1 MADDGLTPMMR
12 QYQTMRRS
20 LPDDVLLLYRL
31 GDFYEMFFE
40 DAKIAAGILNLT
52 LTKRHSIPMCG
63 VPWHAAEGYIQ
74 RLIREGKRV
83 AIAEQTSDPVPGRL
97 VEREIAQIITA
108 GTVMDLNMLDSGRNN
123 FLAAVWQDKGRCGL
137 AYIDHTT
144 GEFRVAEYPDVAA
157 VTDELGRIQPAE
169 TVYSEEQIS
178 IFGGIKGALPLEPW
192 PFLFDQALHSLL
204 AHFKVHSLDGFGCAG
219 MRSGI
224 GAAGGVLHY
233 LREVLR
239 RSLDHVQRLQTRQDG
254 STVLMDAASRANLD
268 LVHSR
273 GGPEHTLLGAM
284 DRTATPMG
292 ARRLRDWILQPL
304 RDLEILRSRQDL
316 IESLMGAPFLLAKIR
331 DSLKSIRDI
340 ERTLA
345 RLGQAGG
352 NPRDLQT
359 LATSL
364 EEVPHLRGHLESLD
378 PLPALAADLHPR
390 LRAFPEIT
398 AIVREA
404 LVDEPPAFL
413 KEGGIFRDGHHALL
427 DELRAASTS
436 GKQWIADL
444 QSAEI
449 ERTGI
454 KSLKIKFN
462 AVFGY
467 FIEITKSNLDNVP
480 DDYQRKQT
488 TVNAE
493 RFITPALKEMEDKI
507 LGADE
512 RAKRLE
518 HEEFL
523 GLRARVL
530 QHMAGIQDTADALA
544 VLDVIGSMAESARL
558 LNYCRPV
565 LNESRTLYIKD
576 GRHPV
581 LDGNLNGEKFVPND
595 VLLEPAEN
603 RLLILTGPNMA
614 GKSTYIRQVAL
625 LTLMAQTG
633 SFIPASAAEIG
644 LVDRIFTR
652 VGASDDLSRGQSTFM
667 VEMHETAAILNNA
680 TDRSLVI
687 LDEIGRGTAT
697 FDGLSIAWSVAEH
710 LHDVLACRTI
720 FATHYHELTALA
732 ARRDGVKNFSV
743 AVREWNDR
751 IIFLRKIIP
760 GAADKSY
767 GIQVARLAGLPKEIL
782 DRAKAILTSLE
793 ANSTA
798 PGSGRDACG
807 NPDPDKSEI
816 PDSAAGTVSGGTPR
830 PPKSRHRRSAA
841 AIGGPDAD
849 QPQLVLFD

>member
-20 LPDDVLLLYRL
+20 LPDDVLLMYRL

-40 DAKIAAGILNLT
+40 DARIAAGILNLT
-52 LTKRHSIPMCG
+52 LTKRNAIPMCG
-63 VPWHAAEGYIQ
+63 VPYHSVEGYLQ

-83 AIAEQTSDPVPGRL
+83 AIAEQTSEPVPGKL
-97 VEREIAQIITA
+97 VEREISQIITA

-123 FLAAVWQDKGRCGL
+123 FVAAVWQDKGRCGL
-137 AYIDHTT
+137 AYLDHTT
-144 GEFRVAEYPDVAA
+144 GEFRVAEYADVAA
-157 VTDELGRIQPAE
+157 VSDELGRIQPAE
-169 TVYSEEQIS
+169 LLISEEQLAV
-178 IFGGIKGALPLEPW
+178 FGGLKGAMPLEAW

-204 AHFKVHSLDGFGCAG
+204 GHFKVHSLDGFGCAG
-219 MRSGI
+219 MRAAI
-224 GAAGGVLHY
+224 GAAGGALYY

-239 RSLDHVQRLQTRQDG
+239 RSLDHVNRLQTRPDG
-254 STVLMDAASRANLD
+254 STVIIDAASRANLD
-268 LVHSR
+268 LVFSR
-273 GGPEHTLLGAM
+273 GGAEHTLLGAM

-304 RDLEILRSRQDL
+304 RDLETLRARQDL
-316 IESLMGAPFLLAKIR
+316 VESLIGAPFILTKIR
-331 DSLKSIRDI
+331 ESFKGIRDI

-345 RLGQAGG
+345 RLGQASG

-359 LATSL
+359 LASSL
-364 EEVPHLRGHLESLD
+364 EEVPTLREHLESLD
-378 PLPALAADLHPR
+378 PAPALAAALHPR
-390 LRAFPEIT
+390 LRAFPELT
-398 AIVREA
+398 ELVREA
-404 LVDEPPAFL
+404 LVDEPPALL
-413 KEGGIFRDGHHALL
+413 KEGGIFRDGHHPLL
-427 DELRAASTS
+427 DELRAASTK

-444 QSAEI
+444 QTAEI

-454 KSLKIKFN
+454 KSLKVKFN

-467 FIEITKSNLDNVP
+467 FIEITKSNLDSVP
-480 DDYQRKQT
+480 PDYQRKQT

-493 RFITPALKEMEDKI
+493 RFITPGLKEMEDKI

-523 GLRARVL
+523 ALRSQVL
-530 QHMAGIQDTADALA
+530 QHMADIQDTADALA
-544 VLDVIGSMAESARL
+544 VLDVLGSMAESARL
-558 LNYCRPV
+558 HHYCRPV

-633 SFIPASAAEIG
+633 SFIPAAAAEIG

-720 FATHYHELTALA
+720 FATHYHELTGLA
-732 ARRDGVKNFSV
+732 ARRAGVKNCSV

-751 IIFLRKIIP
+751 IIFLRKIVP

-782 DRAKAILTSLE
+782 DRAKAILTTLE
-793 ANSTA
+793 ANASA
-798 PGSGRDACG
+798 PDTE
-807 NPDPDKSEI
+807 P
-816 PDSAAGTVSGGTPR
+816 AGTGESASAPAPAKPR
-830 PPKSRHRRSAA
+830 RARRSAA
-841 AIGGPDAD
+841 AIHGPDAV

>member
-12 QYQTMRRS
+12 QYQAMRRS
-20 LPDDVLLLYRL
+20 LPDDVLLFYRL

-40 DAKIAAGILNLT
+40 DAITASAILNLT
-52 LTKRHSIPMCG
+52 LTKRNAIPMCG
-63 VPWHAAEGYIQ
+63 VPYHSAEGYIQ

-83 AIAEQTSDPVPGRL
+83 AIAEQTSEPIPGKL
-97 VEREIAQIITA
+97 VEREIAQIITP
-108 GTVMDLNMLDSGRNN
+108 GTVMDLNLLESRRNN
-123 FLAAVWQDKGRCGL
+123 FLAAVWQEKNRWGL
-137 AYIDHTT
+137 AWLDHTT
-144 GEFRVAEYPDVAA
+144 GEFRVAEYPDHTALMEA
-157 VTDELGRIQPAE
+157 LGRVAPAE
-169 TVYSEEQIS
+169 TLVAEDQLAT
-178 IFGGIKGALPLEPW
+178 FGGIKGAVPLEAW
-192 PFLFDQALHSLL
+192 PFLHDQAKHSLL
-204 AHFKVHSLDGFGCAG
+204 THFKVQSLDGYGCTGMKAG
-219 MRSGI
+219 LC
-224 GAAGGVLHY
+224 AAGGVLHY
-233 LREVLR
+233 VKEVLR
-239 RSLDHVQRLQTRQDG
+239 RKVDHLRRLRTATDDT
-254 STVLMDAASRANLD
+254 TVLIDAASRSNLD
-268 LVHSR
+268 LVQSR

-292 ARRLRDWILQPL
+292 ARRLREWILEPL
-304 RDLEILRSRQDL
+304 RGLKPLQERQDL
-316 IESLMGAPFLLAKIR
+316 IEALIAAPFVLAKLR
-331 DSLKSIRDI
+331 EGLKTIRDI

-352 NPRDLQT
+352 NARDLQT
-359 LATSL
+359 LASSL
-364 EEVPHLRGHLESLD
+364 EEVPALRDHLEALD
-378 PLPALAADLHPR
+378 PGPPLAAALHPR
-390 LRAFPEIT
+390 LRAFPALT
-398 AIVREA
+398 AMVREA
-404 LVDEPPAFL
+404 IVDEPPGTL
-413 KEGGIFRDGHHALL
+413 KDGGIFREGYHPAL

-444 QSAEI
+444 QTSEI
-449 ERTGI
+449 TRTGI
-454 KSLKIKFN
+454 KSLKVKFN

-467 FIEITKSNLDNVP
+467 FIEITRSNLDNVP
-480 DDYQRKQT
+480 DDYVRKQT

-493 RFITPALKEMEDKI
+493 RFITPGLKEVEDKI

-518 HEEFL
+518 YEEFL
-523 GLRARVL
+523 TLRTQAL
-530 QHMAGIQDTADALA
+530 TEMDAIQDTADALA
-544 VLDVIGSMAESARL
+544 VLDVIASMAETARL
-558 LNYCRPV
+558 YHYCRPL

-581 LDGNLNGEKFVPND
+581 LDQNLTEEKFVPND
-595 VLLEPAEN
+595 VLLEPDEN

-614 GKSTYIRQVAL
+614 GKSTYLRQVAL

-680 TDRSLVI
+680 SDRSLVI

-710 LHDVLACRTI
+710 LHDTLGCRTI

-732 ARRDGVKNFSV
+732 SRRPAVKNHSV

-767 GIQVARLAGLPKEIL
+767 GIQVARLAGLPQEIL
-782 DRAKAILTSLE
+782 DRAKAILTTLE
-793 ANSTA
+793 ANAAAPESEGQSTGDSPPA
-798 PGSGRDACG
+798 SA
-807 NPDPDKSEI
+807 
-816 PDSAAGTVSGGTPR
+816 SAAH
-830 PPKSRHRRSAA
+830 PKPIKAKRSAA
-841 AIGGPDAD
+841 AIDGPETQ
-849 QPQLVLFD
+849 QPQMELF

>member
-1 MADDGLTPMMR
+1 MMR

-40 DAKIAAGILNLT
+40 DAKIGAGILNLT
-52 LTKRHSIPMCG
+52 LTRRNGIPMCG
-63 VPWHAAEGYIQ
+63 VPHHAAEGYVQ
-74 RLIREGKRV
+74 RLIRGGKRV
-83 AIAEQTSDPVPGRL
+83 AIAEQTSDPVPGKL
-97 VEREIAQIITA
+97 VEREISQIISA

-123 FLAAVWQDKGRCGL
+123 YLAAVWQDKGRCGL
-137 AYIDHTT
+137 AYVDNTT
-144 GEFRVAEYPDVAA
+144 GEFRVAEYADAAA
-157 VTDELGRIQPAE
+157 VTDELSRIQPVE
-169 TVYSEEQIS
+169 LIISEDQLS
-178 IFGGIKGALPLEPW
+178 VFGGLKGAQALEAW
-192 PFLFDQALHSLL
+192 PFLFDQALHHLL
-204 AHFKVHSLDGFGCAG
+204 THFKVHSLDGFGCAG
-219 MRSGI
+219 MRAGI

-239 RSLDHVQRLQTRQDG
+239 RSLDHVRRLQTRQDG
-254 STVLMDAASRANLD
+254 TTVFIDSASRANLD
-268 LVHSR
+268 LVSSR
-273 GGPEHTLLGAM
+273 AGSEHTLLGAM

-304 RDLEILRSRQDL
+304 RDLEALRARQDL
-316 IESLMGAPFLLAKIR
+316 VEALMGAPFVLTKIR
-331 DSLKSIRDI
+331 ESLKGVRDI

-345 RLGQAGG
+345 RLGQASG
-352 NPRDLQT
+352 NPRDLQS
-359 LATSL
+359 LASSL
-364 EEVPHLRGHLESLD
+364 EEVPVVREHLESLH
-378 PLPALAADLHPR
+378 PLPALAGALGPR
-390 LRAFPEIT
+390 LRHFPELT
-398 AIVREA
+398 A
-404 LVDEPPAFL
+404 LVRSALADEPPALL
-413 KEGGIFRDGHHALL
+413 KEGGIFRDGYHPLL
-427 DELRAASTS
+427 DELRSASTG

-444 QSAEI
+444 QTAEI

-454 KSLKIKFN
+454 KSLKVKFN

-467 FIEITKSNLDNVP
+467 FIEITKSNLDSVP
-480 DDYQRKQT
+480 SDYQRRQT
-488 TVNAE
+488 TVGGE
-493 RFITPALKEMEDKI
+493 RFITPSLKAMEDKI

-523 GLRARVL
+523 TLRSQVL
-530 QHMAGIQDTADALA
+530 QHMGDIQDTADALA
-544 VLDVIGSMAESARL
+544 VLDVLGSMAECARL
-558 LNYCRPV
+558 HNYCRPV
-565 LNESRTLYIKD
+565 LNESRVLYVKD

-633 SFIPASAAEIG
+633 SFIPAAAAEIG

-710 LHDVLACRTI
+710 LHDVLGCRTI
-720 FATHYHELTALA
+720 FATHYHELTGLA
-732 ARRDGVKNFSV
+732 ARRAGVKNFSV

-782 DRAKAILTSLE
+782 DRARAILATLE
-793 ANSTA
+793 ANAASPDTA
-798 PGSGRDACG
+798 AVNGAAAGGGGAG
-807 NPDPDKSEI
+807 GV
-816 PDSAAGTVSGGTPR
+816 AAGTAKAPR
-830 PPKSRHRRSAA
+830 GRRSAA
-841 AIGGPDAD
+841 AIEGPDAV

>member
-12 QYQTMRRS
+12 QYQAMRRS
-20 LPDDVLLLYRL
+20 LPDDVLLFYRL
-31 GDFYEMFFE
+31 GDFYEMFFD
-40 DAKIAAGILNLT
+40 DAITASGILNLT
-52 LTKRHSIPMCG
+52 LTKRNAIPMCG
-63 VPWHAAEGYIQ
+63 VPYHSAEGYIQ

-83 AIAEQTSDPVPGRL
+83 AIAEQTSDPIPGKL
-97 VEREIAQIITA
+97 VEREIAQIITP
-108 GTVMDLNMLDSGRNN
+108 GTVMDLNLLESRRNN
-123 FLAAVWQDKGRCGL
+123 FLAAVWQEKGRCGL
-137 AYIDHTT
+137 AYLDHTT
-144 GEFRVAEYPDVAA
+144 GDFRVAEYADITSLMEAHGRVA
-157 VTDELGRIQPAE
+157 PAE
-169 TVYSEEQIS
+169 TLVSEDQ
-178 IFGGIKGALPLEPW
+178 FALFPGIKGAVPLEAW
-192 PFLFDQALHSLL
+192 PFLLDQARHNLL
-204 AHFKVHSLDGFGCAG
+204 THFKVQSLDGYGCAG
-219 MRSGI
+219 MKVGLS
-224 GAAGGVLHY
+224 AAGGVLHY
-233 LREVLR
+233 VKEVLR
-239 RSLDHVQRLQTRQDG
+239 RKVDHLRRLRVATDG
-254 STVLMDAASRANLD
+254 DTVLIDAASRSNLD
-268 LVHSR
+268 LVSSR
-273 GGPEHTLLGAM
+273 GGNEHTLLGAM

-292 ARRLRDWILQPL
+292 ARRLREWILEPL
-304 RDLEILRSRQDL
+304 RDLAALRERQDL
-316 IESLMGAPFLLAKIR
+316 VEALINAPFVLSKLR
-331 DSLKSIRDI
+331 EGLKSIRDI

-352 NPRDLQT
+352 NARDLQT
-359 LATSL
+359 LASSL
-364 EEVPHLRGHLESLD
+364 DEVPALREHLEALE
-378 PLPALAADLHPR
+378 PAPALAAALHPR
-390 LRAFPEIT
+390 LRSFPDLT
-398 AIVREA
+398 AMVREA
-404 LVDEPPAFL
+404 IVDEPPSQL
-413 KEGGIFRDGHHALL
+413 KDGGIFRGGYHETL

-444 QSAEI
+444 QTAEI

-454 KSLKIKFN
+454 KSLKVKFN

-467 FIEITKSNLDNVP
+467 FIEITRSNLSNVP

-493 RFITPALKEMEDKI
+493 RFITPGLKEVEDKI

-518 HEEFL
+518 YEEFL
-523 GLRARVL
+523 TLRTQVL
-530 QHMAGIQDTADALA
+530 TEMEAIQDTADALA
-544 VLDVIGSMAESARL
+544 VLDVIAGMAETARL
-558 LNYCRPV
+558 YHYCRPL

-581 LDGNLNGEKFVPND
+581 LDQNLTEEKFVPND
-595 VLLEPAEN
+595 VLLEPDEN
-603 RLLILTGPNMA
+603 RLIILTGPNMA
-614 GKSTYIRQVAL
+614 GKSTYLRQTAL

-633 SFIPASAAEIG
+633 SFIPATAAEIG

-710 LHDVLACRTI
+710 LHDTIGCRTI

-732 ARRDGVKNFSV
+732 GRRPAVKNHSV

-767 GIQVARLAGLPKEIL
+767 GIQVARLAGLPQEIL

-793 ANSTA
+793 ANAAA
-798 PGSGRDACG
+798 PESAGQTTTPSRAPAS
-807 NPDPDKSEI
+807 PDPVQ
-816 PDSAAGTVSGGTPR
+816 PG
-830 PPKSRHRRSAA
+830 PKSKTKRSAA
-841 AIGGPDAD
+841 AIDGPETL
-849 QPQLVLFD
+849 QPQMELF